1 MFDPSRAAAPGQ
13 PLGSGE
19 CGDDRCR
26 RPSRRLR
33 RLRPGFR
40 LRGSR
45 ACRAGR
51 HATLLWPC
59 GSFRRSRSSRPG
71 AVTVTVTASSEKS
84 VSSSHSPCEI
94 RRTSGI
100 EVSRA
105 GCRYVCPAGEER
117 SQRGVDAR
125 SRPGRLCRLGLD
137 VGRYTTSVCHVESRA
152 SGRRD
157 ERDGAPQVGGGIERG
172 GRDSGEAFGADQRA
186 VSRIRDAQVEG
197 GGFRRGDGVTEFPA
211 ERGVLR
217 RNLCECHL
225 DRCLGCC
232 CGGLHD
238 VARCR
243 SQRAGR
249 SVACP

>member
-1 MFDPSRAAAPGQ
+1 MQPSCGRAVAFG
-13 PLGSGE
+13 GRG
-19 CGDDRCR
+19 
-26 RPSRRLR
+26 
-33 RLRPGFR
+33 RPGLCRDGHRDGFVR
-40 LRGSR
+40 EERQLVALAVRDQADERHRGQQ
-45 ACRAGR
+45 G
-51 HATLLWPC
+51 
-59 GSFRRSRSSRPG
+59 
-71 AVTVTVTASSEKS
+71 
-84 VSSSHSPCEI
+84 
-94 RRTSGI
+94 
-100 EVSRA
+100 

-137 VGRYTTSVCHVESRA
+137 VGRYTTPVCHVESRA